1 MKLRGAPLLGLYS
14 GIFIE
19 SVISRLFQLMES
31 YVDDA

>member
-1 MKLRGAPLLGLYS
+1 MKLGCAPLLGLYS

-19 SVISRLFQLMES
+19 SAISRLFQLIES